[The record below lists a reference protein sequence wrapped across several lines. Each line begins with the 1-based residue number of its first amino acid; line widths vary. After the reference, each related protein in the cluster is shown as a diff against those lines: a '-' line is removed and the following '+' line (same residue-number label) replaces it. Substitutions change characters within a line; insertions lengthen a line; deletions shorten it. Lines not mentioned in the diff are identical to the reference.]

1 MTEVKINKEQ
11 AIKKRET
18 LASTGLFRPA
28 FPFSRF
34 FGGEPFEQGKDAKP
48 AAGRQAGKSM

>member
-34 FGGEPFEQGKDAKP
+34 FGGEPFEPGKEAKP
-48 AAGRQAGKSM
+48 AAGQAGQSM